1 MLRTATER
9 DTVCQG
15 CSTTLLLPPAAQEA
29 TGLLSAHKRHVWEV
43 APLVFA
49 ITWAMVQH
57 RTHSSLVWLT
67 NMKVGYERDWPGE
80 PTSCGRSSEIPH
92 PRLQTS
98 EALWDKALCPVQA
111 IPCHLSWSKLGLR
124 GQLPRDGGTP
134 AAGTLGPP
142 AGIFMLRGGTLL
154 PASLPGAGCGQ
165 PGRCQ
170 PGLLTERLRCPW
182 CVFTASLSG
191 QASAPEP
198 ADKDVSDC
206 FPHTAGFP
214 PTKENPGKFLPT
226 LCRAASEQ
234 RTRPSKGHKVT
245 SWSVMWEQLPP
256 TRRGNVGQGSHRGT
270 PPSSLFKKS
279 KSQQAECVPE
289 PSEKSKAFR
298 NGFNYSQAAKQ
309 GSLP

>member
-1 MLRTATER
+1 MWEKFSDPTCQITDLRSALG
-9 DTVCQG
+9 QG
-15 CSTTLLLPPAAQEA
+15 PLPSPSHC
-29 TGLLSAHKRHVWEV
+29 L
-43 APLVFA
+43 PLVLEQA
-49 ITWAMVQH
+49 GARGTAPQGWGH
-57 RTHSSLVWLT
+57 T
-67 NMKVGYERDWPGE
+67 
-80 PTSCGRSSEIPH
+80 
-92 PRLQTS
+92 
-98 EALWDKALCPVQA
+98 PV
-111 IPCHLSWSKLGLR
+111 
-124 GQLPRDGGTP
+124 
-134 AAGTLGPP
+134 AGTLGPP

-154 PASLPGAGCGQ
+154 PVSLPGAGCGQ

-170 PGLLTERLRCPW
+170 PGLLTERLHCPW

-214 PTKENPGKFLPT
+214 PTEENPGKCLPT
-226 LCRAASEQ
+226 KRAASEQ
-234 RTRPSKGHKVT
+234 RTRPSKGHKVI
-245 SWSVMWEQLPP
+245 SWSVMWGQLPP
-256 TRRGNVGQGSHRGT
+256 TRQGNVGQGSHRGT

-289 PSEKSKAFR
+289 SSEKSKAFR